1 MDAPLIELSGI
12 VKQYGALRPLRIA
25 ALQVTPGAQVVLR
38 GLDQTAA
45 EMFVNLVTG
54 LTLPDEGEVR
64 LFGTATAAIT
74 DPDVWLGTLDRL
86 AMVSDRAPLL
96 DALTV
101 MQNIAMPFSL
111 AVEPPPAAIAAQAEA
126 LAVEVG
132 LVAARFGVRIADL
145 SPLDRLRVRLARALA
160 FNPHVVLLEHPSASL
175 DRGDVAAMAEDVRRV
190 ATGRALATVALTA
203 DSDYVNASGASVLVL
218 DPATGLLKRP
228 GWFR

>member
-101 MQNIAMPFSL
+101 IQNIAMPFSL

>member
-111 AVEPPPAAIAAQAEA
+111 AVEPPPAAVAAQAEA

>member
-25 ALQVTPGAQVVLR
+25 ALQVTAGAQVVLR

-64 LFGTATAAIT
+64 LFGTATDAIT

-101 MQNIAMPFSL
+101 VQNIAMPFSL
-111 AVEPPPAAIAAQAEA
+111 AVEPPPAAIARQAEA

-132 LVAARFGVRIADL
+132 LLAARFDIRIADL

-160 FNPHVVLLEHPSASL
+160 FNPEVVLLEHPSASL
-175 DRGDVAAMAEDVRRV
+175 DRGDVATMAEDIRRV
-190 ATGRALATVALTA
+190 ASGRALATIALTA
-203 DSDYVNASGASVLVL
+203 DPDYVKASGGSVLVL
-218 DPATGLLKRP
+218 DPATGLVKRP